1 MARDFGIT
9 NFRAGAAPTSPVAG
23 DTYWDTTTLAAY
35 VWNGTAWVPMGG
47 VPAPGPRPG
56 PVLTNVASSQM
67 AWQWPDTKL
76 YVAQTG
82 PGVSFAQFIR
92 FNGSQYVAAMAN
104 TETNAEVV
112 GLVVWVGSDE
122 FVFQTSGIVTG
133 LSGMTPG
140 TVYYLGGAGG
150 VGAGTMTPTE
160 PTTPGT
166 VSKPVL
172 IALSATVGL
181 LLSMR
186 GLVIPS
192 QSGPPQN
199 AAWGVIDEKTI
210 LTNQAGI
217 GAQTD
222 VTGLTITFTPVAG
235 RAYRAICTGG
245 QMLPPTATTAMQVF
259 ITDASNNIIAGQAV
273 SGASGTAANWPV
285 SFRSPKL
292 TGLAAGTP
300 VTYKV
305 RAQTTT
311 GSGTIGA
318 SANNP
323 WVFSIEDVGP
333 G

>member
-23 DTYWDTTTLAAY
+23 DTYWDTTALAAY
-35 VWNGTAWVPMGG
+35 VWNGSAWVPMGG

-56 PVLTNVASSQM
+56 PVLTNIASSQM

-92 FNGSQYVAAMAN
+92 FNGSTYVAAQAD

-140 TVYYLGGAGG
+140 AVYYLATVSAGG
-150 VGAGTMTPTE
+150 MTPTE
-160 PTTPGT
+160 PTTPGN

-186 GLVIPS
+186 GLVIPAASGNMPKMYSTPVNGTGQQTTGTTELTIATLNVPALTWAYDMDCAFTLGGYLSAADSASSRIRVGGTQVAMTRVRGSGGNLRVNPSIPAS
-192 QSGPPQN
+192 QSFHV
-199 AAWGVIDEKTI
+199 AANTAVT
-210 LTNQAGI
+210 
-217 GAQTD
+217 
-222 VTGLTITFTPVAG
+222 VTGTMQMDAG
-235 RAYRAICTGG
+235 STGVFNVENGAVQGALRANC
-245 QMLPPTATTAMQVF
+245 
-259 ITDASNNIIAGQAV
+259 
-273 SGASGTAANWPV
+273 WP
-285 SFRSPKL
+285 S
-292 TGLAAGTP
+292 
-300 VTYKV
+300 
-305 RAQTTT
+305 
-311 GSGTIGA
+311 
-318 SANNP
+318 
-323 WVFSIEDVGP
+323 
-333 G
+333 